1 MGKTQLGPLP
11 HHSWFGVSF
20 GLRPETCVVHE
31 EQAATH
37 TVVIGTAGAF
47 DLRWSR
53 RGCER
58 HIHHARDDVS
68 FWYGDNDHHTRII
81 RSGPQS
87 ASVYLLRIPRGHL
100 VDLAGS
106 DHAGTPLEYR
116 PAVPPRDPVLRRCV
130 RRLISPTGF
139 GLSRDLG
146 AEIAARELVLRLVE
160 LLGGTRPEWADDAS
174 VFSPACASRLVDYI
188 DARLHAHI
196 CLEELAALV
205 GLSPSHC
212 ARKFHR
218 TLGLSFGR
226 FVNRRRLAKAL
237 DVLRSDST
245 PLSRVAL
252 ELGFSSQSHFTRLFS
267 EATGIT
273 PARYRK
279 RFMPTEGSSR
289 LPASPAPSQGPSAPA
304 ADPAGRGAQ
313 ARPASGPSPQ

>member
-1 MGKTQLGPLP
+1 MDGSHLGTVP

-20 GLRPETCVVHE
+20 GLPPETCVVHE

-47 DLRWSR
+47 DLRWIR
-53 RGCER
+53 RGCES
-58 HIHHARDDVS
+58 HVHHARDDVS
-68 FWYGDNDHHTRII
+68 FWCADNDHHTRVIH
-81 RSGPQS
+81 SGAAS

-100 VDLAGS
+100 GDLAGS
-106 DHAGTPLEYR
+106 DHAETPLEYR
-116 PAVPPRDPVLRRCV
+116 PAVPPRDAVIRRCV
-130 RRLISPTGF
+130 RRLISPAGF
-139 GLSRDLG
+139 GVSREPG

-160 LLGGTRPEWADDAS
+160 LLGGTRPEWADDAG
-174 VFSPACASRLVDYI
+174 VFSPACASRLVEYI
-188 DARLHAHI
+188 DARLHTHI
-196 CLEELAALV
+196 GLEELAALV

-218 TLGLSFGR
+218 TLGLSLGR
-226 FVNRRRLAKAL
+226 FINRRRVAKAL

-273 PARYRK
+273 PARYQK
-279 RFMPTEGSSR
+279 RFKPTVG
-289 LPASPAPSQGPSAPA
+289 
-304 ADPAGRGAQ
+304 
-313 ARPASGPSPQ
+313 